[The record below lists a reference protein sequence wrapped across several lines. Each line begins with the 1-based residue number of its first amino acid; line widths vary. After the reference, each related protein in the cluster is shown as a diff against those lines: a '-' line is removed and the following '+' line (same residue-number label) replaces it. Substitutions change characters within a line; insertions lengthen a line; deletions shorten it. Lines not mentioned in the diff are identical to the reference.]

1 MLLEAA
7 GSAAGVTAV
16 AYKLDIKKVLGY
28 DALFDISATAGLALL
43 FQGTYSGM
51 VVAMVAGLLVSLI
64 LSVLKR
70 RVGYKKLRFVD
81 RKPTWVEYGPVY

>member
-1 MLLEAA
+1 MLVEAV
-7 GSAAGVTAV
+7 GSAAGVIAL

-28 DALFDISATAGLALL
+28 DAIVDIVATVGLAYL

-70 RVGYKKLRFVD
+70 RLGYKKLRFEG
-81 RKPTWVEYGPVY
+81 RKPTWVEYAAVV

>member
-1 MLLEAA
+1 MIVESV
-7 GSAAGVTAV
+7 GSAAGVIAL

-28 DALFDISATAGLALL
+28 DAAVDLIATIGLALL

-70 RVGYKKLRFVD
+70 RIGYKKLRFVD
-81 RKPTWVEYGPVY
+81 RKPTWVEYGPAI

>member
-7 GSAAGVTAV
+7 GSAAGVTAL

-28 DALFDISATAGLALL
+28 DAFFDIAATVGLALL

-51 VVAMVAGLLVSLI
+51 VVAMLAGLLVSLI
-64 LSVLKR
+64 LTALKR
-70 RVGYKKLRFVD
+70 RLGYKKLKIVD
-81 RKPTWVEYGPVY
+81 RKPTWVEYGPAH

>member
-1 MLLEAA
+1 MLVEAV
-7 GSAAGVTAV
+7 GSAAGVIAL
-16 AYKLDIKKVLGY
+16 AYKFDIRKVLGY
-28 DALFDISATAGLALL
+28 DAIVDIAATVSLAIL